1 MSNVIK
7 FPKSNKNELPS
18 LDEVKENIEIQK
30 VNQIAEVSG
39 VVADTAIE
47 TLMQCGYDF
56 PIGTRAEKD
65 FCLMVEA
72 IRSMVMRYHDEHH
85 TLQEFSDNCFEID
98 HVDES
103 FVFIPP
109 NIRIIK
115 ESEDE

>member
-7 FPKSNKNELPS
+7 FLKSNKNELPS
-18 LDEVKENIEIQK
+18 LDEVKENIKIQK
-30 VNQIAEVSG
+30 VHQIAEVSG
-39 VVADTAIE
+39 VLVDNAIE

-56 PIGTRAEKD
+56 PFGTRAEKD

-72 IRSMVMRYHDEHH
+72 IRSMVMKYHDEHH
-85 TLQEFSDNCFEID
+85 SLQELSDSCFKID